1 MSTSTSKVIHN
12 SSGTLSFAMQRVGG
26 KNIVDVGKVLT
37 SPKDNLIKVGDV
49 IYLTLTF
56 NAANAN
62 AEILAKDIPNFFKFY
77 SPVDDE
83 DLEVKIL
90 VNSVAPTTIPQGGTN
105 LQVTFECLLDLSD
118 LASGEKVIHLIGY
131 EKKSGTKIKE
141 VLLETS
147 DAFYVQQSLAD
158 LMQPNVANLG
168 IANDEANLSRDRINN
183 STYFPVGLQ
192 PVNPLYTKDVKLW
205 EAIRDATEALS
216 FRNYL
221 DFMNVIFC
229 GEDVPV
235 DHESIFQQELK
246 RLKKRRKLPFNDTD
260 AYRSIKIATE
270 AFVMV
275 NLANSTGDLSG
286 YLRTVS
292 DSTGEVLQIIP
303 YLAIIR
309 QKLSDIDF
317 KSTSFEDALN
327 NFIDSGSAGVADTCY
342 GIISERIQQPIYL
355 ELIWSYWHEEAMMV
369 QGVNTIARR
378 FQNIKGEGAIDPLA
392 NVEVGPLRP
401 LSNLMW
407 GYIQDEQHRLTVRR
421 RAYEYD
427 HHYGI
432 TLQGKAVSNMRTVD
446 SRSKFIEAFHML
458 MNLCM
463 KFFRQ
468 YDDTTVVA
476 DGFPIMNA
484 LKEVHMILSEGAHN
498 QYGDLPSTARIEMLM
513 QQYLLARPEFREFLP
528 TRQMVPYPEAWMDRV
543 AVLNQLHG
551 WTKTSVLHFR
561 DLAVFGEQILLSI
574 RFGAWSTVFNRDQ
587 AANWAIFWRPQIQN
601 YMHAYRAVTGVDLT
615 REDGAMIDAQQPSTH
630 LLRRLKEQN
639 SKMKL

>member
-1 MSTSTSKVIHN
+1 MATVNFVNPIFNRSGNHSFDFSSISETPVI
-12 SSGTLSFAMQRVGG
+12 
-26 KNIVDVGKVLT
+26 DVGKVLNN
-37 SPKDNLIKVGDV
+37 PKDRLVKVGDI
-49 IYLTLTF
+49 IYLTISLRVDNVSKSTNGQHF
-56 NAANAN
+56 
-62 AEILAKDIPNFFKFY
+62 PPFFVFY
-77 SPVDDE
+77 SPADDKE
-83 DLEVKIL
+83 LKVKYVFDAANPIL
-90 VNSVAPTTIPQGGTN
+90 IPSGDGDDIV
-105 LQVTFECLLDLSD
+105 LECLLDLSD
-118 LASGEKVIHLIGY
+118 LASGEKVIQLKGFDK
-131 EKKSGTKIKE
+131 ETGKIRE
-141 VLLETS
+141 VLLAES
-147 DAFYVQQSLAD
+147 DAFYVQQSLSE
-158 LMQPNVANLG
+158 LMQPNIANLG
-168 IANDEANLSRDRINN
+168 ISDETGLNRDRINN
-183 STYFPVGLQ
+183 PSYFPVGLQ
-192 PVNPLYTKDVKLW
+192 PVNPLFTKDVKLW

-216 FRNYL
+216 FRNYY
-221 DFMNVIFC
+221 DYMNVIFC
-229 GEDVPV
+229 GEDIPI
-235 DHESIFQQELK
+235 DHESQFQKELK

-286 YLRTVS
+286 YLQTVS
-292 DSTGEVLQIIP
+292 DSNGEVLQIIP

-309 QKLSDIDF
+309 NKLSDIDF
-317 KSTSFEDALN
+317 KSTSFEDALS
-327 NFIDSGSAGVADTCY
+327 NFIDSSNGRVADTCF

-355 ELIWSYWHEEAMMV
+355 ELIWSYWHEESMMV

-378 FQNIKGEGAIDPLA
+378 FQNIKGEGAVDPLA
-392 NVEVGPLRP
+392 NLEVGPLRP

-432 TLQGKAVSNMRTVD
+432 TLQGKAVSNMRTAD

-463 KFFRQ
+463 KFYRQ

-498 QYGDLPSTARIEMLM
+498 QYGDLPSTARIEMMM

-528 TRQMVPYPEAWMDRV
+528 TRQMVPYPEAWMDRA
-543 AVLNQLHG
+543 AVLNTLHG

-561 DLAVFGEQILLSI
+561 DLGVFGEQILLSI

-630 LLRRLKEQN
+630 LLRRLKEQ
-639 SKMKL
+639 KTAR

>member
-1 MSTSTSKVIHN
+1 MATVNFVNPVFNRSGNHSFDFSAISETPVI
-12 SSGTLSFAMQRVGG
+12 
-26 KNIVDVGKVLT
+26 DVGKVLNN
-37 SPKDNLIKVGDV
+37 PKDRLVKVGDI
-49 IYLTLTF
+49 IYLTISFRADNVSKSTNGQHL
-56 NAANAN
+56 
-62 AEILAKDIPNFFKFY
+62 PSFFVFY
-77 SPVDDE
+77 SPADDKE
-83 DLEVKIL
+83 LKVKYIFDAASPIL
-90 VNSVAPTTIPQGGTN
+90 IPNGEGDDVI
-105 LQVTFECLLDLSD
+105 LECLLDLAD
-118 LASGEKVIHLIGY
+118 LASGEKVIQLRGFDK
-131 EKKSGTKIKE
+131 EPGKIRE
-141 VLLETS
+141 VLLAES
-147 DAFYVQQSLAD
+147 DPFYVQQSLAEF
-158 LMQPNVANLG
+158 MQPN
-168 IANDEANLSRDRINN
+168 IANQGISDETGLNRDRINN
-183 STYFPVGLQ
+183 PTYFPVGLQ

-216 FRNYL
+216 FRNYY

-229 GEDVPV
+229 GEDIPI
-235 DHESIFQQELK
+235 DHESQFQKELK

-286 YLRTVS
+286 YLQTVS
-292 DSTGEVLQIIP
+292 DSNGEVLQIIP

-309 QKLSDIDF
+309 NKLSDIDF
-317 KSTSFEDALN
+317 KSTSFEDALS
-327 NFIDSGSAGVADTCY
+327 NFIDSSNGRVADTCF

-355 ELIWSYWHEEAMMV
+355 ELIWSYWHEESMMV

-378 FQNIKGEGAIDPLA
+378 FQNIKGEGAVDPLA
-392 NVEVGPLRP
+392 NLEVGPLRP

-432 TLQGKAVSNMRTVD
+432 TLQGKAVSNMRTAD

-463 KFFRQ
+463 KFYRQ

-528 TRQMVPYPEAWMDRV
+528 TRQMVPYPEAWMDRA

-561 DLAVFGEQILLSI
+561 DLGVFGEQILLSI

-615 REDGAMIDAQQPSTH
+615 REDGAVIDAQQPSTH
-630 LLRRLKEQN
+630 LLRRLKEQ
-639 SKMKL
+639 KTAR